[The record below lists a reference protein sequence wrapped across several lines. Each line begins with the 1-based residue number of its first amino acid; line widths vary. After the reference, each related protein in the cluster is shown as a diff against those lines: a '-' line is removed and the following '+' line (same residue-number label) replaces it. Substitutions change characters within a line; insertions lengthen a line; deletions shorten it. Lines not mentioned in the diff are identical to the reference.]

1 MNEPHDPA
9 NGFSWARWA
18 GLAGFFLGIPIL
30 LALGALALGD
40 AARREEREQRLRD
53 RLEQA
58 FSLLETGTNPTLLYS
73 RLLRN
78 LERHLYIA
86 AQPNAARVGQMRRAL
101 TRRFPGLFT
110 FTFLDSRGAPIPGWS
125 DGRPPRALLQRFF
138 QGYLALAAGRPH
150 DLPAL
155 RTFISSF
162 FGPLAPVDRLMSGQ
176 VLQLNPGGE
185 RSFVYLS
192 QPRPEGMMIVHLGIE
207 GGREH
212 LALADLL
219 HRAQDPRRG
228 LSLALIDHRQP
239 WSPQVAS
246 LPAGP
251 AVRKAAWRALLARP
265 QDPFRAGN
273 RAWGRRPL
281 TSRFSVFGCVD
292 LSAAAGSDSPAQR
305 RALLLLWVMTALG
318 LWLAM
323 HGVPPVS
330 LSVRQTLAL
339 AFTYAAGLPLLVMAL
354 TAHDEITQRRRVLE
368 ERWHRQAERV
378 LRQLDAR
385 FPQMIEG
392 MRSSLQAFFRQ
403 ATLSDSLRE
412 RGGKRLLARMQRR
425 FSWDFMRI
433 VNAAGQ
439 TVLNDFPLMSRAVE
453 TESLGMF
460 NRWAVPILA
469 NLRSSTASGSAT
481 TGRDKTTEFLGSR
494 ATGELGALSR
504 FDLHLGSVYFF
515 LYPLFTRQEE
525 AEHLAIL
532 FWSQEKLESTYLERN
547 LLPLSRTL
555 PDTSLLAVHRLHPTR
570 SQPDERAVRPWRRFA
585 DRIRSPIHGLWDRE
599 ETGEETTLLTGLR
612 GSELTDFDLVAVS
625 GDRFIREEIRRTV
638 SEYALAGLL
647 TLLISLAVGTVVA
660 QAFLVPIG
668 DLAAGVAAMERRAF
682 SHRLPVHAP
691 DEFGALATAFN
702 RMLEEMADLE
712 VARIVQE
719 QVFPAAPLQVGGWEV
734 FGSCRPATEVGGDY
748 LDYFP
753 LPGDRI
759 MVVLGDVSGHGVAAA
774 LVVAMAKAV
783 VGHPERPEDPVAM
796 LQTMNAVLSPLLK
809 KRRMMTCTALV
820 LEPGAGRLLVANA
833 GHSYPL
839 QITPFSASEPGEP
852 GFPLGAR
859 RTLDL
864 PRQTFALTPA
874 TTIVLYTDGLVEA
887 PMASGEPI
895 GYARLLARA
904 PGLCRPTAP
913 ATVAAF
919 REWHEGLAAWN
930 PPGDD
935 VTILALQPVTGAKD
949 PLAES
954 EPGGPQRHPWP
965 QGESPS
971 GVVSVGT
978 G

>member
-1 MNEPHDPA
+1 MDQPHDPA
-9 NGFSWARWA
+9 TGFSWVRWA

-40 AARREEREQRLRD
+40 AGRREGWEQRRRD

-58 FSLLETGTNPTLLYS
+58 FSHLEAGTSPTLLYS
-73 RLLRN
+73 RLLRAV
-78 LERHLYIA
+78 ERHLYIA
-86 AQPNAARVGQMRRAL
+86 ARPTPARVGRVRQAL
-101 TRRFPGLFT
+101 NRRFPGLFT
-110 FTFLDSRGAPIPGWS
+110 FTFLDHRGAPIPGWS

-138 QGYLALAAGRPH
+138 QGYLALAEGRPH

-155 RTFISSF
+155 RTFFSSF

-176 VLQLNPGGE
+176 VLQFNPGGE
-185 RSFVYLS
+185 RPFVYLS

-212 LALADLL
+212 LALTDLL
-219 HRAQDPRRG
+219 DRAQDPRRG
-228 LSLALIDHRQP
+228 LSLALIDHRLP
-239 WSPQVAS
+239 WAPQVAS
-246 LPAGP
+246 LPGGP
-251 AVRKAAWRALLARP
+251 AVRLAAWQALLARP
-265 QDPFRAGN
+265 QDPFRAGHWS
-273 RAWGRRPL
+273 WGRRPL
-281 TSRFSVFGCVD
+281 TSRFSVFGCID
-292 LSAAAGSDSPAQR
+292 LSATAGSGSTTWR
-305 RALLLLWVMTALG
+305 RALLFVWVMAALG

-339 AFTYAAGLPLLVMAL
+339 AFTYAAALPLLVMAL
-354 TAHDEITQRRRVLE
+354 TAHDEITQRRQVLE
-368 ERWHRQAERV
+368 ERWHRQAERA

-385 FPQMIEG
+385 FPQMIED
-392 MRSSLQAFFRQ
+392 MRSSMQAYFRQ

-412 RGGKRLLARMQRR
+412 RGGKRLLKRMQGR

-433 VNAAGQ
+433 VDAAGQ
-439 TVLNDFPLMSRAVE
+439 TVLNDFPMMSRAVE

-460 NRWAVPILA
+460 NKWAVPILA
-469 NLRSSTASGSAT
+469 NLRSAPASGTASPV
-481 TGRDKTTEFLGSR
+481 RDKTAEFLGSR
-494 ATGELGALSR
+494 ATVELGTLNR

-525 AEHLAIL
+525 AQHLAIL
-532 FWSQEKLESTYLERN
+532 FWSQEKLESTYLERH
-547 LLPLSRTL
+547 LIPLSRTL
-555 PDTSLLAVHRLHPTR
+555 PDTSLLAVHRLHPAR
-570 SQPDERAVRPWRRFA
+570 SQPDERTVRPWRRFA
-585 DRIRSPIHGLWDRE
+585 DRVRSPIHSLWDRE
-599 ETGEETTLLTGLR
+599 ESGGETILLTGLR

-638 SEYALAGLL
+638 GEYALAGLL

-668 DLAAGVAAMERRAF
+668 DLAAGVDAMERRAF

-691 DEFGALATAFN
+691 DEFGALALAFN

-719 QVFPAAPLQVGGWEV
+719 QVFPAAPLQLGGWEV
-734 FGSCRPATEVGGDY
+734 FGTCRPATEVGGDY
-748 LDYFP
+748 FDYFA
-753 LPGDRI
+753 LSGDRI
-759 MVVLGDVSGHGVAAA
+759 MAVLGDVSGHGVPAA

-796 LQTMNAVLSPLLK
+796 VRTMNAVLSPLLK
-809 KRRMMTCTALV
+809 KQRMMTCTVLV
-820 LEPGAGRLLVANA
+820 LEPAASRLLVANA

-839 QITPFSASEPGEP
+839 QVTPFSASEPGEP

-859 RTLDL
+859 RTLNVPL
-864 PRQTFALTPA
+864 QTFRLAPGTS
-874 TTIVLYTDGLVEA
+874 IVLYTDGLVEA

-895 GYARLLARA
+895 GYTRLLARA
-904 PGLCRPTAP
+904 PGLRRPTAV
-913 ATVAAF
+913 ATVAAI
-919 REWHEGLAAWN
+919 RAWHEGLAAWN
-930 PPGDD
+930 PPADD
-935 VTILALQPVTGAKD
+935 VTILVLQPVTGVEGH
-949 PLAES
+949 LERQ
-954 EPGGPQRHPWP
+954 GG
-965 QGESPS
+965 SPS
-971 GVVSVGT
+971 DAAAVGT